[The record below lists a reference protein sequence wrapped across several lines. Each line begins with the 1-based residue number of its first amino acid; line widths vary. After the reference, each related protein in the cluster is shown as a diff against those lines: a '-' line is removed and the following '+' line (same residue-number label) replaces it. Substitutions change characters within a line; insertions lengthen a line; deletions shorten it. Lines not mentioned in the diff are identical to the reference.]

1 MTDPAARI
9 DPAAADG
16 SAAERLQRAVDA
28 VNGVVLGKPEA
39 VHLAFSALLAGGHLL
54 IEDLPGVGKTTLAQ
68 AMAIVTG
75 GSWQRIQFTSD
86 LLPADIL
93 GVSIWR
99 RADETFEFRPG
110 PVFANVV
117 LADEINRATPRTQSA
132 LLEAMAERQVSVD
145 GSTHPLPRPFFVIAT
160 QNPLDLVGTYPLPD
174 SQLDRFL
181 LRIGL
186 GYPDRAEERRLLR
199 EPDRRDLLEALPTCL
214 DDSDVRCLMDRAR
227 DVHLSEPVVDYLQA
241 LIQATREHPSL
252 RAGLS
257 PRATLA
263 LAATARAHALLD
275 GRDHVLPDD
284 VKRVFPA
291 LATHRV
297 QVRAES
303 EAPADVI
310 ARILER
316 TPIS

>member
-1 MTDPAARI
+1 MTDSVAR
-9 DPAAADG
+9 
-16 SAAERLQRAVDA
+16 ERLRDA
-28 VNGVVLGKPEA
+28 VEAVNRVVLGKPEA
-39 VHLAFSALLAGGHLL
+39 VQLAFSALLAGGHLL

-93 GVSIWR
+93 GVSVWR
-99 RADETFEFRPG
+99 REDETFEFRPG

-145 GSTHPLPRPFFVIAT
+145 GRTHALRQPFFVIAT
-160 QNPLDLVGTYPLPD
+160 QNPLDLVGTFPLPD

-186 GYPDRAEERRLLR
+186 GYPSAAEERQLLR
-199 EPDRRDLLEALPTCL
+199 EPDRRDLLAELKPFF
-214 DDSDVRCLMDRAR
+214 DEDGVRSLMADAR
-227 DVHLSEPVVDYLQA
+227 EVHLSDPVLDYLQA
-241 LIQATREHPSL
+241 LITATREHPAL

-263 LAATARAHALLD
+263 LAATARAHALLE
-275 GRDHVLPDD
+275 GREHVLPDD
-284 VKRVFPA
+284 IKQVFAP
-291 LATHRV
+291 LAVHRL
-297 QVRAES
+297 QSRADAES
-303 EAPADVI
+303 PHDVI
-310 ARILER
+310 ELILQR
-316 TPIS
+316 TPVS